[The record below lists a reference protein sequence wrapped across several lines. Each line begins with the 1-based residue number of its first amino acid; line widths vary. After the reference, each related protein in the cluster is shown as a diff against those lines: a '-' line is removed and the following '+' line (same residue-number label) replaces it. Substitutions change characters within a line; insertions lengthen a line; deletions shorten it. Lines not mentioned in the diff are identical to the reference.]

1 MNFSQ
6 IEYADAAYLELYFKN
21 SVLPVL
27 SPQVIA
33 KKQPFPFLKNKEIY
47 AVALLKTK
55 NNDKVGVVPCTND
68 VLKRLVP
75 IPSDRN
81 KYMLMEELILHF
93 MPAYIWKIFNKEQV
107 INKNYTKCRY

>member
-1 MNFSQ
+1 M
-6 IEYADAAYLELYFKN
+6 
-21 SVLPVL
+21 L

-47 AVALLKTK
+47 AVALLKSK
-55 NNDKVGVVPCTND
+55 NNDKLGVVPCTNE

-93 MPAYIWKIFNKEQV
+93 MPLIFGKYSILSGMQILMLMKLFMMKTLIIEIQWKNL
-107 INKNYTKCRY
+107 